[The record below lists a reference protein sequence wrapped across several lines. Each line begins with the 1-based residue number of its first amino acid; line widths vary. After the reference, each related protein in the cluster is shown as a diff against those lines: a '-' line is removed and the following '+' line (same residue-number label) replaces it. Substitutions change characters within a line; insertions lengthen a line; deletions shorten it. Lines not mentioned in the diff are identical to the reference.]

1 MIRSTIFTL
10 LSIFISLLPISA
22 NTVSAQQIFFDDFS
36 DGNDDGWQH
45 EEYFGYEGI
54 WEISDG
60 KYRISSR
67 AQVAI
72 GDLGSVGAVA
82 SNVSN
87 IGDGY
92 LRLRITANTPG
103 TSPAVFLQSL
113 ENPDRSYL
121 FNGSSQGHEFN
132 VWECVNEIDCTYLP
146 APAGLIPSF
155 NAGDEWWL
163 EAGKVDSTL
172 SLKAWRVGTDE
183 PNAPQ
188 QTYHLDDPFPI
199 DTFGVSA
206 WISTGWTSPQRVD
219 ASFDDI
225 SFRAVPEPSFP
236 VGLVAFGMLVV
247 VQRKRLF
254 RRTYNIATV

>member
-10 LSIFISLLPISA
+10 LSIFVSLVLNSA

-36 DGNDDGWQH
+36 DGNDDGWKH
-45 EEYFGYEGI
+45 EENFGYEGV

-67 AQVAI
+67 TQIAV
-72 GDLGSVGAVA
+72 GDLGAVESVA

-113 ENPDRSYL
+113 ENLGRSYL
-121 FNGSSQGHEFN
+121 FNGSSQDGSFGF
-132 VWECVNEIDCTYLP
+132 WECHSDTDCTFLSVP
-146 APAGLIPSF
+146 SEQIPSF

-188 QTYHLDDPFPI
+188 QTYQLDDPFPI
-199 DTFGVSA
+199 GTFGVAA

-236 VGLVAFGMLVV
+236 VGFMAIGMLVV
-247 VQRKRLF
+247 MQRRRLF
-254 RRTYNIATV
+254 RRT